1 METYADLQAILN
13 FINFWVASK
22 ERKILT
28 KRKEMWLFVEDQLKW
43 FATLNQ
49 VSISHN
55 ENPIVVNDCF

>member
-13 FINFWVASK
+13 FINFWEASK

-28 KRKEMWLFVEDQLKW
+28 KRKEIWLFVEDQLKW
-43 FATLNQ
+43 FVTLNQ